1 MCYARHVAA
10 HELLDVVTNGS
21 MHGTYF
27 DKPFFFFGEQDFET
41 WLHTIMRPLN
51 PMVLDLPA
59 LSLSSQ

>member
-1 MCYARHVAA
+1 MGPISINR
-10 HELLDVVTNGS
+10 
-21 MHGTYF
+21 
-27 DKPFFFFGEQDFET
+27 FFFSGEQDFET